1 MKQRVLV
8 TDFDGVLGDSLQI
21 ALALTRS
28 IVQLFGDGREVSSF
42 ADYYKYFGR
51 QSEDKIVTTEESQ
64 TLRELHRI
72 LIRYHF
78 SEISLFHRVAEI
90 YYRLRNKPT
99 IVSSSY
105 ADAIEKVLG
114 DFSNS
119 FEFIYG
125 YESGHKKEI
134 LIKLAEKY
142 DFIYVTDTLRDIE
155 ICTALNVPVIAVTW
169 GYDPMEKLVLGNPTY
184 LISDYRDFEKLLGKL
199 NFI

>member
-78 SEISLFHRVAEI
+78 SEISLFHRSQKSITGFATNPQLFRRHMQMQLKRYWEI
-90 YYRLRNKPT
+90 
-99 IVSSSY
+99 S
-105 ADAIEKVLG
+105 A
-114 DFSNS
+114 
-119 FEFIYG
+119 
-125 YESGHKKEI
+125 
-134 LIKLAEKY
+134 
-142 DFIYVTDTLRDIE
+142 
-155 ICTALNVPVIAVTW
+155 TALNLYTGTKVVI
-169 GYDPMEKLVLGNPTY
+169 KRK
-184 LISDYRDFEKLLGKL
+184 S
-199 NFI
+199 